1 MYMVFHA
8 LEEIGVEIVHSIPPV
23 EDIEN
28 EKFDLTVELIGIGN
42 VTAGKDI

>member
-1 MYMVFHA
+1 MVFHA